1 MPQQARRLTPREF
14 FATTGGYAV
23 PQGPDR
29 QAMKAMMRRFPDG

>member
-1 MPQQARRLTPREF
+1 M
-14 FATTGGYAV
+14 TGGYAV